1 MYEMK
6 LNLGRSN
13 SKRKFFAVNSHDV
26 KTPVKYDLRDLV
38 TKRMERNDKISE
50 IGTDDSM
57 LLNEEFLCR
66 Q

>member
-1 MYEMK
+1 
-6 LNLGRSN
+6 
-13 SKRKFFAVNSHDV
+13 VNSHDV